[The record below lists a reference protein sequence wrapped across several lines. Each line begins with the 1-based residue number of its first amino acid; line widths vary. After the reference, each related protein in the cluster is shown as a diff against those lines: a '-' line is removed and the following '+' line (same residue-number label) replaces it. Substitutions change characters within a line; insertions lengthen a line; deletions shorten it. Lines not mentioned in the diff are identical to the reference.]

1 MFWISYFRA
10 EMVNLKVISCWMKTQ
25 GNLGFLSVTT
35 VDNSVYCM
43 HIGNSP
49 EWLNVFYPM
58 VVITD
63 GSRILIAA
71 KSLRRAC
78 EELAKFHGDIHCAFL
93 VRTVEFDGDGDSL
106 AIINEF
112 DFYGMCYKAFAVRFR
127 VCGLLRI
134 SKL

>member
-78 EELAKFHGDIHCAFL
+78 EELAK
-93 VRTVEFDGDGDSL
+93 SL
-106 AIINEF
+106 RSFTGIFI
-112 DFYGMCYKAFAVRFR
+112 V
-127 VCGLLRI
+127 L
-134 SKL
+134 S